1 MIFGK
6 KKKEEPKGEVVL
18 DKEEK
23 PKPKEGLTEAQIKE
37 QLSEGWLR
45 VLITFELVGKPREHI
60 EATIKS
66 YLANIKQDKR
76 IKAIKEEFA
85 EAIEMDDG
93 LFSTFCEFET
103 MVENMEVL
111 TWLAVNFMPASIEI
125 LSPDKLTLDSRVIV
139 NWVNDLLAKLH
150 EVSNV
155 LREERA
161 VNAHV
166 TKGMNAL
173 IKNSILA
180 ALKTGELTPADL
192 EKIVGIQAAQLVPF
206 LENLLEKGTIIQ
218 KNKKYSLP

>member
-76 IKAIKEEFA
+76 IKAIKEYL
-85 EAIEMDDG
+85 M
-93 LFSTFCEFET
+93 
-103 MVENMEVL
+103 
-111 TWLAVNFMPASIEI
+111 I
-125 LSPDKLTLDSRVIV
+125 LSANQSP
-139 NWVNDLLAKLH
+139 
-150 EVSNV
+150 
-155 LREERA
+155 
-161 VNAHV
+161 
-166 TKGMNAL
+166 
-173 IKNSILA
+173 
-180 ALKTGELTPADL
+180 
-192 EKIVGIQAAQLVPF
+192 
-206 LENLLEKGTIIQ
+206 
-218 KNKKYSLP
+218 